1 MIFLHHDI
9 VGSRAWKRKEKNSFA
24 LIHCPKSRWIK
35 KKEEEVY
42 GSMFQYICE
51 KHFVREH
58 HL

>member
-9 VGSRAWKRKEKNSFA
+9 VGSRAWNSKEKNSFA
-24 LIHCPKSRWIK
+24 LIHCPKIRWIK

-51 KHFVREH
+51 KHFG
-58 HL
+58 

>member
-24 LIHCPKSRWIK
+24 LIHYPKSRWIK

-51 KHFVREH
+51 KHFG
-58 HL
+58 